1 MKIKNLLSIIILIS
15 AFSISIGILSNI
27 EAEKVNAKE
36 ISTAKSIKSEDY
48 MKKSENIVFL
58 GDSITDWYPLEEIYG
73 DLPIVNSGV
82 AGYETHDILE
92 RLDDM
97 VYKYNPT
104 KVFILIGTNDLKY
117 KDEDENEEE
126 IAQNIEKIIKNIQK
140 NRSNAKIYVQS
151 IYPVN
156 KEIKNDYTEERNNDE
171 IIEVN
176 KMIKEYCEENNINY
190 IDMFNA
196 LADDNGNF
204 SEDYTKDGLHP
215 TDLGYAKITFE
226 LLKYIYE

>member
-1 MKIKNLLSIIILIS
+1 MRIKNLLSIIILIS
-15 AFSISIGILSNI
+15 AFSISIEILSNI

-48 MKKSENIVFL
+48 MRKSENIVFL

-176 KMIKEYCEENNINY
+176 KMIKEYCEENNVNY

-215 TDLGYAKITFE
+215 TDLGYAKITVE